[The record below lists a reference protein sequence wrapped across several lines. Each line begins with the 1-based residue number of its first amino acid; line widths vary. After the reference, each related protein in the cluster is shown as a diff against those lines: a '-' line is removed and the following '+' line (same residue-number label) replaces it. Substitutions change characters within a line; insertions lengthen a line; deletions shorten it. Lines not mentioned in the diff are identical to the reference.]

1 MKKIIPSKFNIYR
14 KQNKE
19 EENYNMETLYKCKY
33 TGKIFTNRLNCE
45 ESEYVNGEETKQ
57 FTNLVNLFIS
67 VIENKY
73 NIVVVKELLD
83 IYDKK
88 QNYIDDRMVH
98 WRHVGFEFALDNI
111 QKEYYRTSDEVG
123 DGRWDW
129 NINTLD
135 EMVLDFEREFIIPTQ
150 KVFEGTIRE
159 ESDDDYYSNRYWLI
173 DNKRIDMLFSIFEG
187 KRIRIE
193 ILE

>member
-1 MKKIIPSKFNIYR
+1 
-14 KQNKE
+14 
-19 EENYNMETLYKCKY
+19 METLYKCKY
-33 TGKIFTNRLNCE
+33 TGKIFINSLDCE
-45 ESEYVNGEETKQ
+45 ESEYVNGEEAKQ
-57 FTNLVNLFIS
+57 FTYLVNNFID
-67 VIENKY
+67 ILEEKY
-73 NIVVVKELLD
+73 NMKVNKETLN

-88 QNYIDDRMVH
+88 QNYINDRMVH
-98 WRHVGFEFALDNI
+98 WRHLGFEFTLDNI

-150 KVFEGTIRE
+150 KIFEGVVKE
-159 ESDDDYYSNRYWLI
+159 ESDDDYYMNSYWLI